1 MRHMFTFNEF
11 QDRGQK
17 ILDHIQQDIS
27 SLRTGRAHT
36 SLLDS
41 VSVEAYGAKMKI
53 NEVGSVTAPD
63 PTMLIISPWD
73 KSLLEAISKGVQIS
87 GLNLN
92 PVIDGDIIR
101 ISIPALTTER
111 RQEMV
116 KLLAQKIEAGKV
128 MLRNL
133 RGDIRKEI
141 EGLKGQDGVS
151 EDDIEKWLEDL
162 DKRVKDLETQIDELK
177 KKKETDLMTI

>member
-1 MRHMFTFNEF
+1 MFTFDDF
-11 QDRGQK
+11 QQRAQK

-36 SLLDS
+36 SLLDP
-41 VSVEAYGAKMKI
+41 VQVEAYGTRMKI
-53 NEVGSVTAPD
+53 NELAAVSVPD
-63 PTMLIISPWD
+63 PTMLVVSPWD
-73 KSLLEAISKGVQIS
+73 KSLLETIAKGINVS

-101 ISIPALTTER
+101 ISIPPLTTER

-116 KLLAQKIEAGKV
+116 KLLAQKIESGKV
-128 MLRNL
+128 MMRNL

-141 EGLKGQDGVS
+141 EALKGEDGVS
-151 EDDIEKWLEDL
+151 EDHIEGWLGDL
-162 DKRVKDLETQIDELK
+162 DKKVKDLEAQIDELK
-177 KKKETDLMTI
+177 KRKEADLMTI